1 MTPVSELVIEAP
13 GLTPEQRDAVVAA
26 FEKGIEA
33 PDFRLLSIRRVRE
46 LSALSVEP
54 PGAILSVYVCLD
66 GEHRARRAWE
76 AEVKTALR
84 RALEAIP
91 DDETR
96 ARAEEDGRR
105 VLRALESGVPEMG
118 QGVMF
123 FVSQD
128 LGLWRQFRLPV
139 APPTTVHAG
148 TRAYLR
154 PLVRTLDEGDRF
166 VVGLLGQE
174 QSRILVA
181 QFGVVEEALVLRG
194 KSLRDLGT
202 DQLPLE
208 ERDDVRLHRMATEAK
223 TLARVI
229 QLAMEQFGARYA
241 LLTGGE
247 PLRSAVL
254 HHLPED
260 VRERVAGSVPVHV
273 HASVS
278 EVARALEPVRQKIEE
293 HKETEAIRRLEEA
306 GPGRAAWGMAAVLA
320 RLNERRVMALVVDDR
335 LRAPGGICPNCGV
348 LAAEGSGPCPACAT
362 ALVPEEDLVDAALER
377 ALEQDARI
385 EIVRTEAGRA
395 RLGRNA
401 PVGALLRF

>member
-33 PDFRLLSIRRVRE
+33 PEFRLLSLRRVRE
-46 LSALSVEP
+46 LSALSAEP
-54 PGAILSVYVCLD
+54 PAAILSVYVCLD

-84 RALEAIP
+84 RALDTIP
-91 DDETR
+91 DDETG
-96 ARAEEDGRR
+96 AQVEKDGHR
-105 VLRALESGVPEMG
+105 VLRALENGVPEMG
-118 QGVMF
+118 QGVVF
-123 FVSQD
+123 FVSQA

-139 APPTTVHAG
+139 APPTTVHVAP
-148 TRAYLR
+148 RAYLR

-208 ERDDVRLHRMATEAK
+208 ERDDVRIHRMATEAK
-223 TLARVI
+223 ALARVI

-247 PLRSAVL
+247 PLRSAVI
-254 HHLPED
+254 HHLPGE
-260 VRERVAGSVPVHV
+260 VRGRVVGSVPVHV
-273 HASVS
+273 HASVA
-278 EVARALEPVRQKIEE
+278 EVARALEPVRQAIEE
-293 HKETEAIRRLEEA
+293 RKETEAVHRLEEA
-306 GPGRAAWGMAAVLA
+306 GPGRAAWGVEAVLQ

-335 LRAPGGICPNCGV
+335 LRAPGGVCPNCGM
-348 LAAEGSGPCPACAT
+348 LAARGSGPCPACGT
-362 ALVPEEDLVDAALER
+362 ALRPEEDVVDPALER
-377 ALEQDARI
+377 ALEQDAKI